1 MTKIYDPEFTPT
13 DEELEAFKDFVAITR
28 QLRRDCPWD
37 RVQTHDSVK
46 QLLIEETY
54 EAVEAIDDQDWSEL
68 SKELGDVFLHVV
80 FHSTIAEGDGRFTLK
95 QVIDQEMDKLI
106 RRHPHVFGDAAVDGV
121 EQVKTNWE
129 EIKKKEGKKW
139 TLQGVPRDMPALLRA
154 YRMQE
159 KAAGVGFDFPDA
171 EETWKKVEE
180 ELAEFKE
187 QMQLDTNS
195 EEKEKELGDLLFAI
209 VNYARFFDLE
219 PENALRR
226 TNSKFESRF
235 KHVESRLKE
244 QGKSWNDVDL
254 QEMDTYWDEA
264 KELEAIK

>member
-1 MTKIYDPEFTPT
+1 MPKIYDPQFIPT
-13 DEELEAFKDFVAITR
+13 DEDVEAFKDFVAIVR

-37 RVQTHDSVK
+37 KVQTHESVK

-54 EAVEAIDDQDWSEL
+54 ETVEAIDDEDWGEL
-68 SKELGDVFLHVV
+68 SKELGDVFLHVL

-95 QVIDQEMDKLI
+95 QVMEQEMDKLI
-106 RRHPHVFGDAAVDGV
+106 RRHPHVFGDTAVDGV
-121 EQVKTNWE
+121 DQVKTNWE

-171 EETWKKVEE
+171 EETWEKVEE

-187 QMQLDTNS
+187 QMDLDAS
-195 EEKEKELGDLLFAI
+195 PEEKEKELGDLLFSI
-209 VNYARFFDLE
+209 VNYARFFDLH

-226 TNSKFESRF
+226 TNNKFESRF
-235 KHVESRLKE
+235 KYIETRLKE
-244 QGKSWNDVDL
+244 QGKSWKDIDL
-254 QEMDTYWDEA
+254 KEMDRYWDEA
-264 KELEAIK
+264 KASGL

>member
-1 MTKIYDPEFTPT
+1 MQKIYDPQFLPS
-13 DEELEAFKDFVAITR
+13 DEEVEAFKDFVAIVR

-37 RVQTHDSVK
+37 KVQTHESVK

-54 EAVEAIDDQDWSEL
+54 EAVEAIDDEDWTEL

-80 FHSTIAEGDGRFTLK
+80 FHSTIAEGDDRFTLK
-95 QVIDQEMDKLI
+95 QVIEQETDKLV
-106 RRHPHVFGDAAVDGV
+106 RRHPHVFGDTAVEGV
-121 EQVKTNWE
+121 DQVKTNWE

-159 KAAGVGFDFPDA
+159 KAAGVGFDFPTAD
-171 EETWKKVEE
+171 ETWAKVEE

-187 QMQLDTNS
+187 QLQIDANS
-195 EEKEKELGDLLFAI
+195 EEQEKELGDLLFAI
-209 VNYARFFDLE
+209 VNYARFFDLH

-226 TNSKFESRF
+226 TNTKFETRF
-235 KHVESRLKE
+235 KHIETRLKE
-244 QGKSWNDVDL
+244 QGKSWKDIDL
-254 QEMDTYWDEA
+254 EEMDMYWDEA
-264 KELEAIK
+264 KAIEASG

>member
-1 MTKIYDPEFTPT
+1 MSKIYDSQFTPT
-13 DEELEAFKDFVAITR
+13 DDEVEAFKDFVAVVR

-37 RVQTHDSVK
+37 KVQTHDSVK

-54 EAVEAIDDQDWSEL
+54 ETVEAIDDENWDEL
-68 SKELGDVFLHVV
+68 SRELGDVFLHVL
-80 FHSTIAEGDGRFTLK
+80 FHSTIAEGDDRFTLK
-95 QVIDQEMDKLI
+95 QVMHQEMDKLI
-106 RRHPHVFGDAAVDGV
+106 RRHPHVFGDEAVDGV

-159 KAAGVGFDFPDA
+159 KAAGVGFDFPNA
-171 EETWKKVEE
+171 EDTWKKVEE

-187 QMQLDTNS
+187 QLQLNAS
-195 EEKEKELGDLLFAI
+195 PEEKEKELGDLLFAI
-209 VNYARFFDLE
+209 VNYARFFDLH

-226 TNSKFESRF
+226 TNTKFESRF
-235 KHVESRLKE
+235 NYIETRLKE
-244 QGKSWNDVDL
+244 QGKSWKDIDL
-254 QEMDTYWDEA
+254 QEMDSYWDEA
-264 KELEAIK
+264 KTLERS